1 MLDTG
6 MINVVIVLVDQLPN
20 RDNTVTLLLQIGNN
34 APDGSWRTGP
44 GVMKQHNGTGLNLA
58 HHTLVDLVAAQAL
71 PIERVHRPLDGVIV
85 EGRCGGNDPVI
96 ILAERR
102 SEDYSTLTSQISDH
116 GI

>member
-1 MLDTG
+1 

-44 GVMKQHNGTGLNLA
+44 GVMKQHDGTGLNLA

-71 PIERVHRPLDGVIV
+71 PIERVHRPLDGVIAEEDAV
-85 EGRCGGNDPVI
+85 ETTLLLYSPNGGLKTTV
-96 ILAERR
+96 R
-102 SEDYSTLTSQISDH
+102 
-116 GI
+116 